1 LPSDVFSEPRGSDQ
15 EPMLIGTNRYV
26 DAVTLESID
35 VVNVGALRQP
45 QPTWIPFIHLDFGEA
60 LRPA

>member
-1 LPSDVFSEPRGSDQ
+1 
-15 EPMLIGTNRYV
+15 MLIGTHRYV

-35 VVNVGALRQP
+35 VVNVSALRQP